1 MPEGHLPGCHI
12 EININYAKLLEGLR
26 WVNLAQVV
34 FANNPISGLLML
46 VGLFLADVLVGLV
59 AIYTSAIA
67 VLVAVYS
74 GQDKD
79 LVQVKFSFCFY
90 FDHRLLSSRVHV

>member
-1 MPEGHLPGCHI
+1 MQ
-12 EININYAKLLEGLR
+12 NSFR
-26 WVNLAQVV
+26 WVNLDQVV

-67 VLVAVYS
+67 LLVAGYS

-79 LVQVKFSFCFY
+79 LVQVKFFLFLSPKSY